1 MAIQAFLREVDN
13 HDLVYAL
20 KGANQEVADVIFANM
35 SSRMAESV
43 RSDLEITYNVKVR
56 DAEEAQQRIVAVI
69 RRLEEAGEIVI
80 SKGGDEYIV

>member
-1 MAIQAFLREVDN
+1 M
-13 HDLVYAL
+13 
-20 KGANQEVADVIFANM
+20 ADVIFANM

>member
-1 MAIQAFLREVDN
+1 
-13 HDLVYAL
+13 
-20 KGANQEVADVIFANM
+20 M

-56 DAEEAQQRIVAVI
+56 DAEEAQQRIVGVI